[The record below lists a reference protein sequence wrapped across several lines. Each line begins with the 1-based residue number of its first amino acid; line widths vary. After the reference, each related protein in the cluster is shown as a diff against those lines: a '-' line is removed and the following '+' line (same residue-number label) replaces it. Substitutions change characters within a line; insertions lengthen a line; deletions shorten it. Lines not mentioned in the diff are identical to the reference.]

1 MTYPVKVSWLDGGCP
16 FGLSPNSSEVY
27 WLVVKHASD
36 SVYYYM
42 SNQFDTEMQMDEN
55 AFVYPYIMPELT
67 KEQARELADILDKQV
82 ESLRLASKKEQGE
95 PK

>member
-1 MTYPVKVSWLDGGCP
+1 
-16 FGLSPNSSEVY
+16 
-27 WLVVKHASD
+27 
-36 SVYYYM
+36 M